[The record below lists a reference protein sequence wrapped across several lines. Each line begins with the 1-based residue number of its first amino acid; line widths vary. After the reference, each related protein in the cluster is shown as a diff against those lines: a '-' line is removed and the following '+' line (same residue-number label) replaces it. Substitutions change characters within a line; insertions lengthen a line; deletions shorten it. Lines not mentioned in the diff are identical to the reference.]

1 MQILYKTYLYDG
13 FLPWLPQNAKP
24 VAHAYVLLFHMRTK
38 SRGTRREEKKKSRSE
53 AEMEGTVLIQLLLVS
68 S

>member
-1 MQILYKTYLYDG
+1 MQILYKTHLYDG

-24 VAHAYVLLFHMRTK
+24 VAHAYVLLFHMGTK
-38 SRGTRREEKKKSRSE
+38 SQGTRREGKKKSRSD
-53 AEMEGTVLIQLLLVS
+53 AEMEGMELIQLLLVS

>member
-13 FLPWLPQNAKP
+13 VLPWLPQNAKP

-38 SRGTRREEKKKSRSE
+38 SRGTRREEKKKK
-53 AEMEGTVLIQLLLVS
+53 QK
-68 S
+68 